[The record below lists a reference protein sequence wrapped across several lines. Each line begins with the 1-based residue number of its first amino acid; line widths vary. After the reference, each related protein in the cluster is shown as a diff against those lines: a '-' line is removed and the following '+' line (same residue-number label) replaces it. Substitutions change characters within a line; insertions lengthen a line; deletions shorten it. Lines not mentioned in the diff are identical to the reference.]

1 MFPGIFSSIFSMRGG
16 FGSRSSIDDLLDK
29 GDVQLDALLAEN
41 DLVTELRFNNQRLI
55 QFFKREHVRQLIK

>member
-1 MFPGIFSSIFSMRGG
+1 MRGG